1 MSTDVKIENRSQF
14 LNDFHENVPF
24 QSDEDAEDQ
33 LEWMAM
39 HAHEYPDSRIWMG
52 APGDLTADRFPKR
65 FWFNVTTGDDGGL
78 IMTYTNVADEGDEE

>member
-1 MSTDVKIENRSQF
+1 MSTDVKIENRTQF

-39 HAHEYPDSRIWMG
+39 HAREYPDSRIWMG
-52 APGDLTADRFPKR
+52 VLGEMTAGGFPRR
-65 FWFNVTTGDDGGL
+65 FWFNVSTLDGGNL
-78 IMTYTNVADEGDEE
+78 IMTYTNVTDKGEED

>member
-14 LNDFHENVPF
+14 INDFHENVPF

-39 HAHEYPDSRIWMG
+39 HAHE
-52 APGDLTADRFPKR
+52 
-65 FWFNVTTGDDGGL
+65 
-78 IMTYTNVADEGDEE
+78 

>member
-39 HAHEYPDSRIWMG
+39 HAHEYPDSRVWMSV
-52 APGDLTADRFPKR
+52 PGGLTADHFPKR
-65 FWFNVTTGDDGGL
+65 FWFNITTGDVGGL
-78 IMTYTNVADEGDEE
+78 TMTYTNIENIGDEI